1 MIKYIP
7 KTIAFLLRISAFH
20 LIFVAIQVSNFS
32 LQAQEVFELGSSA
45 KSLKKMREI
54 PKRYEPFKFPTLK
67 ILQKYEGEQH
77 QGVLYLS
84 TTQREKYRVHFC
96 EQRLCDRHGQVLNPK
111 HKGPKQALASFP
123 VQQKEIGNDQQGL
136 AIFVMDAQGEL
147 WLSFEAKAKYFHH
160 SSLLAGGPVAAAGEM
175 IVFQGKLYG
184 INNQSGHYQPPPLV
198 IKRVLS
204 VLHAKGID
212 TQDILIKKFGSDF

>member
-1 MIKYIP
+1 M
-7 KTIAFLLRISAFH
+7 T
-20 LIFVAIQVSNFS
+20 IQVFNFS
-32 LQAQEVFELGSSA
+32 VNAQEIFELGSSA
-45 KSLKKMREI
+45 ELSKNIKGV
-54 PKRYEPFKFPTLK
+54 PQKREPFKFPTLK
-67 ILQKYEGEQH
+67 ILKKYEGEQH

-84 TTQREKYRVHFC
+84 TIQREKYRVHFC

-111 HKGPKQALASFP
+111 HKGPKQAFTSFP
-123 VQQKEIGNDQQGL
+123 VQQKEIENDQQGL
-136 AIFVMDAQGEL
+136 AIFVMDSQGEL

-175 IVFQGKLYG
+175 IIFQGKLYG
-184 INNQSGHYQPPPLV
+184 INNQSGHYQPPPIV